1 MKTYIYMVRHGD
13 SPKGVGL
20 DERMRELS
28 AKGMADAH
36 KVMGVLA
43 QEGIGYFY
51 SSPYT
56 RAVQTIEALAEA
68 MGCSLVMKEDLRE
81 MRFMEG
87 NRPLLDKELHPYLQH
102 MFADP
107 DFALTGGE
115 SARMCTQRAVRV
127 LRQIL
132 SNHKGER
139 IAIGTH
145 GAVMTLMM
153 KYWDER
159 YGLDFVLHTSKPDI
173 YKLEFREEQL
183 LQVERI
189 VLPAS

>member
-20 DERMRELS
+20 EERTRELS
-28 AKGMADAH
+28 TKGMADAH
-36 KVMGVLA
+36 KVMDVLA
-43 QEGIGYFY
+43 QEGISYFY
-51 SSPYT
+51 SSPYI

-68 MGCSLVMKEDLRE
+68 MGSSLVLEEDLRE

-87 NRPLLDKELHPYLQH
+87 NRPLQH

-115 SARMCTQRAVRV
+115 SARMWTERAVRV

-132 SNHKGER
+132 VNHRGER
-139 IAIGTH
+139 IAVGTH

-153 KYWDER
+153 RYWDEQ
-159 YGLDFVLHTSKPDI
+159 YGLDFVRQTSKPDI